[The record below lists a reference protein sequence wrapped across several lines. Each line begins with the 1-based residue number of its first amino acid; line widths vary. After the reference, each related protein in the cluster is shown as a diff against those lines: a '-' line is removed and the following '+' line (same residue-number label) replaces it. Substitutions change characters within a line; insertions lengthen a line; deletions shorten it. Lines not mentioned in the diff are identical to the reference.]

1 MRRKLYFTFVLTYIV
16 VSALCGRSIGSNVT
30 LHCNINLKKVR
41 TLLEQRKPIA
51 VSRAFYSNND
61 YPICVR
67 SRFEM
72 FTLSG
77 YMHKLSYF
85 EQQPRGS
92 GRRGRRHSL
101 RAFIE
106 VELKQ
111 VASLRITGYLAR
123 GFEDPRVSGLFDIL
137 YAANACFIVGTKK
150 EENTQE
156 WGNSTRLIPKAS
168 SQCVLWRLARVSQR
182 QRDLC
187 RQAFRRHCRGYR
199 GHKFVYTKEKC
210 SSNNNE

>member
-30 LHCNINLKKVR
+30 LHSNINLKKVR

-67 SRFEM
+67 SHFEM

-92 GRRGRRHSL
+92 RRRGRRHSL
-101 RAFIE
+101 RAFFE
-106 VELKQ
+106 VKLKQ
-111 VASLRITGYLAR
+111 VAQLHVTAYL
-123 GFEDPRVSGLFDIL
+123 VC
-137 YAANACFIVGTKK
+137 N
-150 EENTQE
+150 
-156 WGNSTRLIPKAS
+156 KAK
-168 SQCVLWRLARVSQR
+168 CMVLLMHL
-182 QRDLC
+182 DGC
-187 RQAFRRHCRGYR
+187 G
-199 GHKFVYTKEKC
+199 
-210 SSNNNE
+210 

>member
-101 RAFIE
+101 RAFFE
-106 VELKQ
+106 VKLKQ
-111 VASLRITGYLAR
+111 VAQLHVTAYL
-123 GFEDPRVSGLFDIL
+123 
-137 YAANACFIVGTKK
+137 
-150 EENTQE
+150 ENTQA
-156 WGNSTRLIPKAS
+156 WGNNTRLLSTAS
-168 SQCVLWRLARVSQR
+168 SQCLLWRLPSVSDM
-182 QRDLC
+182 QRDSC
-187 RQAFRRHCRGYR
+187 REAFRRLCRHYR
-199 GHKFVYTKEKC
+199 GHKFVYTKERC